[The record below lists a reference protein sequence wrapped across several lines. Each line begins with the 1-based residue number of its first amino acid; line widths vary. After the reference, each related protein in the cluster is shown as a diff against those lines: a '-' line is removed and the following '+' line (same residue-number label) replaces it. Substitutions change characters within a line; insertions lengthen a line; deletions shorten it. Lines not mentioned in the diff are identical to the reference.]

1 MPQLLFQPIMTLK
14 LNVMSIN
21 LVVQLRVEEDVLLS
35 QIVLLQLLN
44 QHVIMLQVNQRI
56 NVLGITVNAEIKD
69 VKILHILV
77 MQNVKMLLPKLIV
90 LLV

>member
-1 MPQLLFQPIMTLK
+1 MTLK

-44 QHVIMLQVNQRI
+44 QHVIMLQVNQII
-56 NVLGITVNAEIKD
+56 NVLGITVNVEIKD
-69 VKILHILV
+69 VKILHILL